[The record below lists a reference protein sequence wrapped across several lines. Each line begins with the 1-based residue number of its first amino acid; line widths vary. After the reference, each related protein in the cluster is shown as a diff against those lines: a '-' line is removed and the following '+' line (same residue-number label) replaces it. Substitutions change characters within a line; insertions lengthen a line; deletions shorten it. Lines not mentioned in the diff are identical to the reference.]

1 MSKDILSKGYLAV
14 RQFQLE
20 GMKQILKDAATQSQQ
35 QAITEKDFQE
45 AKNKLN
51 KRLVCKTDAFEGT
64 TDKSLE
70 NVRRF
75 TYGLMRDMT
84 FRKAI
89 IEISSAYLKPCPTNF
104 IEIPEQFTDVQEA
117 KWSLLL
123 QMAVSEGHFRKKP
136 DNQLEVMLNDEDL
149 QRYNATIEGIVKTI
163 LTQQYL
169 SPVWRDLVLAYV
181 ASPTSGNQ
189 RAIAD
194 CIIEQYG
201 VLYSTAEIVELDSSS
216 LTIRLKKGLSR
227 KEYME
232 LWDVL
237 RSELEVQ
244 PELLAETS
252 ETDLLKSRM
261 AILHYQEKLSYQE
274 IAKIYYPEYFTGR
287 NRSRNAI
294 DLVRRTIERTESV
307 YIDVE

>member
-1 MSKDILSKGYLAV
+1 M
-14 RQFQLE
+14 
-20 GMKQILKDAATQSQQ
+20 LKDATTQSQQ

-51 KRLVCKTDAFEGT
+51 KRLICKTDAFEGT

-89 IEISSAYLKPCPTNF
+89 IEISSVHLKLRPNNF
-104 IEIPEQFTDVQEA
+104 IEIPEQFTDAQEA
-117 KWSLLL
+117 RWSLFL
-123 QMAVSEGHFRKKP
+123 QMAISEGHFRKKP
-136 DNQLEVMLNDEDL
+136 DNQPEVMLNDEDL
-149 QRYNATIEGIVKTI
+149 QRYNATIEDIVKTI

-201 VLYSTAEIVELDSSS
+201 VLYSTAEIVSLDNSS

-237 RSELEVQ
+237 KSELEVQ